1 MRLIVQKYGGT
12 SVGTP
17 ERIRNVARR
26 LVETQR
32 EGCSVV
38 AVISA
43 MAGVTDD
50 LIKLAHEMSPDPTNR
65 ELDIL
70 LATGEHAASA
80 LTAMAVNALGAKAIS
95 LTGAEAGVLTD
106 PIHTKARIANIS
118 PKQIQELL
126 AEDYIVIVAGFQGQS
141 AEGETTTLGRG
152 GSDLTAVALAGAL
165 NADACQ
171 IFTDVEGVF
180 TCDPRVVTDAKK
192 LDEVAYDE
200 LLEMASAGSKVMQ
213 SRAVEFAK
221 KFGVE
226 FEVRSS
232 LSPESI
238 RGTITKEA
246 TPSMED
252 VVIRGV
258 SLDRHQAKLTIAG
271 VRDEPGVAGR
281 IFSNIAAAHII
292 VDMIVQNASIGGTT
306 DISFTI
312 HEDELEDARKIL
324 MPVVS
329 EVGAKRLNTASGVAK
344 LSVVGIGMRSH
355 SGVAARLFECLGRHG
370 INIQLVST
378 SEIKIAVVINEDDV
392 ERAAQLTHEEF
403 GLATLKTA
411 PGPMQPPG

>member
-12 SVGTP
+12 SVGSP

-50 LIKLAHEMSPDPTNR
+50 LIKLANEMSPDPTKR

-80 LTAMAVNALGAKAIS
+80 LTAMAVNALGAKSIS
-95 LTGAEAGVLTD
+95 LTGAEAGILTD

-126 AEDYIVIVAGFQGQS
+126 EEDYIVIVAGFQGQTP
-141 AEGETTTLGRG
+141 EGETTTLGRG
-152 GSDLTAVALAGAL
+152 GSDLTAIALAGAL
-165 NADACQ
+165 NGDACQ
-171 IFTDVEGVF
+171 IFTDVDGVF
-180 TCDPRVVTDAKK
+180 TCDPRIVSDAKK

-200 LLEMASAGSKVMQ
+200 LLEMAGAGAKVMQ
-213 SRAVEFAK
+213 SRSVEFAK
-221 KFGVE
+221 KFGIE

-232 LSPESI
+232 FKQ
-238 RGTITKEA
+238 GTGTTAKEETA
-246 TPSMED
+246 SMED
-252 VVIRGV
+252 VVVRGI
-258 SLDRHQAKLTIAG
+258 SLDRNQAKVT
-271 VRDEPGVAGR
+271 VDDVSDVPGVAGR
-281 IFSNIAAAHII
+281 IFSTIAAAGIV
-292 VDMIVQNASIGGTT
+292 VDMIVQSVGKHDTT

-312 HEDELEDARKIL
+312 HENDLEAAKKLLD
-324 MPVVS
+324 PVVKD
-329 EVGAKRLNTASGVAK
+329 VKAAGLVTKGGVAK

-355 SGVAARLFECLGRHG
+355 SGVAARLFDCLGKAG
-370 INIQLVST
+370 INIQLIST
-378 SEIKIAVVINEDDV
+378 SEIKIAVVVD
-392 ERAAQLTHEEF
+392 ERDAECAAQLTHQDF
-403 GLATLKTA
+403 GLAALA
-411 PGPMQPPG
+411 PTSAATRPLGA

>member
-12 SVGTP
+12 SVGSA
-17 ERIRNVARR
+17 ERIRNVGQR
-26 LVETQR
+26 LIETQR
-32 EGCSVV
+32 SGCRVV
-38 AVISA
+38 GVISA
-43 MAGVTDD
+43 MAGVTDN
-50 LIKLAHEMSPDPTNR
+50 LIKLARELSPQPTER

-70 LATGEHAASA
+70 LATGERAATA
-80 LTAMAVNALGAKAIS
+80 LTAMAINALGGRAIS
-95 LTGAEAGVLTD
+95 LTGAEAGILTD
-106 PIHTKARIANIS
+106 RNHTRARIADIS
-118 PKQIQELL
+118 PRQIHELL
-126 AEDYIVIVAGFQGQS
+126 SDDYIVLVAGFQGQTPD
-141 AEGETTTLGRG
+141 GDTTTLGRG
-152 GSDLTAVALAGAL
+152 GSDLTAIALAGAL
-165 NADACQ
+165 NADLCQ
-171 IFTDVEGVF
+171 IFTDVDGVF
-180 TCDPRVVTDAKK
+180 TCDPRVVLEAKK
-192 LDEVAYDE
+192 LDEIAYDE
-200 LLEMASAGSKVMQ
+200 LLEMAGAGSKVMQ

-232 LSPESI
+232 FKPST
-238 RGTITKEA
+238 GTVAKEA
-246 TPSMED
+246 TASMED
-252 VVIRGV
+252 VVIRGI

-271 VRDEPGVAGR
+271 VRDEPGCAGR

-355 SGVAARLFECLGRHG
+355 SGVAARMFECLGRHG

-403 GLATLKTA
+403 GLATLKPA
-411 PGPMQPPG
+411 SSPIQPPG

>member
-1 MRLIVQKYGGT
+1 
-12 SVGTP
+12 
-17 ERIRNVARR
+17 
-26 LVETQR
+26 
-32 EGCSVV
+32 
-38 AVISA
+38 
-43 MAGVTDD
+43 
-50 LIKLAHEMSPDPTNR
+50 
-65 ELDIL
+65 
-70 LATGEHAASA
+70 
-80 LTAMAVNALGAKAIS
+80 
-95 LTGAEAGVLTD
+95 
-106 PIHTKARIANIS
+106 
-118 PKQIQELL
+118 
-126 AEDYIVIVAGFQGQS
+126 VIVAGFQGQS

-152 GSDLTAVALAGAL
+152 GSDLTAIALAAAL

-192 LDEVAYDE
+192 LDEVTYDE

-232 LSPESI
+232 L
-238 RGTITKEA
+238 RTTTGTITKEA

-329 EVGAKRLNTASGVAK
+329 EVGAKRLNTVSGVAK

-403 GLATLKTA
+403 GLGSLKPA
-411 PGPMQPPG
+411 SSPMQPPG

>member
-12 SVGTP
+12 SVGSP

-50 LIKLAHEMSPDPTNR
+50 LIKLANEMSPNPTKR

-95 LTGAEAGVLTD
+95 LTGAEAGILTD

-126 AEDYIVIVAGFQGQS
+126 AENYIVIVAGFQGQS

-152 GSDLTAVALAGAL
+152 GSDLTAIALAAAL

-232 LSPESI
+232 L
-238 RGTITKEA
+238 RTTTGTITKEA
-246 TPSMED
+246 TPSMEN

-329 EVGAKRLNTASGVAK
+329 EVGAKRLNTVSGVAK

-378 SEIKIAVVINEDDV
+378 SEIKIAVVIKEGDV
-392 ERAAQLTHEEF
+392 ERAAQITHEEF
-403 GLATLKTA
+403 GLATLTPA
-411 PGPMQPPG
+411 SSPMQLPG

>member
-12 SVGTP
+12 SVATS

-32 EGCSVV
+32 EGCRVV

-50 LIKLAHEMSPDPTNR
+50 LIKLAHEISEHPAER

-70 LATGEHAASA
+70 LATGEHAATA
-80 LTAMAVNALGAKAIS
+80 LVAMAVNALGGRAIS
-95 LTGAEAGVLTD
+95 VTGAQAGILTD
-106 PIHTKARIANIS
+106 RKHTKARIANIS
-118 PKQIQELL
+118 PKQIHELL
-126 AEDYIVIVAGFQGQS
+126 LDDYIVVVAGFQGQTP
-141 AEGETTTLGRG
+141 EGETTTLGRG
-152 GSDLTAVALAGAL
+152 GSDLTAIALAGAL
-165 NADACQ
+165 NADVCQ
-171 IFTDVEGVF
+171 IFTDVDGVF
-180 TCDPRVVTDAKK
+180 TCDPRAVLAAKK
-192 LDEVAYDE
+192 LDEIAYDE
-200 LLEMASAGSKVMQ
+200 LLEMAGAGSKVVQ

-221 KFGVE
+221 KFGVQ

-232 LSPESI
+232 FN
-238 RGTITKEA
+238 RNVGTIAKAETA
-246 TPSMED
+246 SMED
-252 VVIRGV
+252 VVIRGI

-271 VRDEPGVAGR
+271 VPDEPGIAGR

-312 HEDELEDARKIL
+312 HEDELENARKIL
-324 MPVVS
+324 MPVVG
-329 EVGAKRLNTASGVAK
+329 EIGAKRLNTASGMAK

-355 SGVAARLFECLGRHG
+355 SGVAARLFECLGRSG

-378 SEIKIAVVINEDDV
+378 SEIKITVIIDEKDT
-392 ERAAQLTHEEF
+392 ERAAQLIHAEF
-403 GLATLKTA
+403 GLAGLVPAARGTA
-411 PGPMQPPG
+411 AFA